1 MGLELH
7 LGATGAQQLG
17 MPAPPA
23 QLQLGMHAPL
33 ALQLGTQAPIVV
45 GGLVSSMM
53 DAMLQQPAAPA
64 YVQHL
69 VWQHMAVGEQYP
81 FTEMT
86 LEAGFH

>member
-1 MGLELH
+1 MH
-7 LGATGAQQLG
+7 
-17 MPAPPA
+17 APPA
-23 QLQLGMHAPL
+23 LQLDTQEPL
-33 ALQLGTQAPIVV
+33 VV

-69 VWQHMAVGEQYP
+69 VWQHVAVGEQYP

-86 LEAGFH
+86 WEAGFH